1 MKCEADNTI
10 PYAKGEYN
18 VFNDEE
24 QWIRLSEGCPH
35 YHPYCRESFEIG
47 EDWKVFKIP
56 QIIRRKVKILDMNLL
71 CKPEAKEIL
80 RKLGGTKVN
89 GKKVKY
95 ELICGIDYRFLT
107 KYLAGLLKRGG
118 FVNIR
123 FAWDMGFEFQKE
135 IKTAIKLLTNIGYD
149 PKLLTIFM
157 ICNWKIPYKQNLMKL
172 DLCKVWNVKVAD
184 CYFDNQ
190 ISPNFTPI
198 HWTLEEMKSFRK
210 KVRKHNQLVRFGID
224 PEYKEKKK

>member
-1 MKCEADNTI
+1 MKCEADDTI
-10 PYAKGEYN
+10 PYAKGSYN

-47 EDWKVFKIP
+47 DDWKVFKIP
-56 QIIRRKVKILDMNLL
+56 QIIRNNVKILDMNLL
-71 CKPEAKEIL
+71 CKIEAKEIL
-80 RKLGGTKVN
+80 RKLGGTKVH
-89 GKKVKY
+89 GRKVSY

-107 KYLAGLLKRGG
+107 KYIASLLKRGG

-123 FAWDMGFEFQKE
+123 LAWDGVFGLQKE
-135 IKTAIKLLTNIGYD
+135 IKTALELLKKAGYKSKLITV
-149 PKLLTIFM
+149 FM
-157 ICNWKIPYKQNLMKL
+157 ICNWKITYEENMRKL

-190 ISPNFTPI
+190 ISPKFIPI
-198 HWTLEEMKSFRK
+198 HWTIEQMRDFRK
-210 KVRKHNQLVRFGID
+210 RVRKHNQLVRFGID
-224 PEYKEKKK
+224 PEYKKKKK